1 MGDYTLVAIEVT
13 NKITGVVSSDF
24 IKHGRLTAHLKK
36 MKKDDDNGV
45 LDVAVAIDLLSSEP
59 LLNDEVQ
66 ALTKYPFVTL
76 KE

>member
-13 NKITGVVSSDF
+13 NEVTGMVSSDF
-24 IKHGRLTAHLKK
+24 VKNGRLSAHLKQ
-36 MKKDDDNGV
+36 MKRDYDNGV